1 MNILFEDNNLIIC
14 IKPIGIVSQRDENG
28 NENMMD
34 LLDKHFADN
43 NSRL

>member
-28 NENMMD
+28 NEN
-34 LLDKHFADN
+34 
-43 NSRL
+43 RWIY